1 MVSKL
6 AGLLLVMGL
15 SLTSALASATTS
27 PPPVLATTGMI
38 ADLAERVGGEC
49 IAVTGLM
56 GPGVDP
62 HLYQPSAADVRR
74 FQHAELVLYNG
85 LGLEGQLDPVLK
97 RFGQRRVTLAVA
109 EAAATN
115 GPRQTLPSAD
125 GRSVDPH
132 VWMDARFWAQ
142 AITPVSQALADVAPD
157 CAQAIEAR
165 AQRYRR
171 ELLALDQWMAESI
184 ATIPSAQRIL
194 MTAHDAFG
202 YFGRAYDIEVRGIQ
216 GISTSA
222 EAGVGDIQAMAT
234 LILERQVPAVFVES
248 TINPRTIE
256 AVIEAVRERG
266 FRVKKGGM
274 LYGDALGQPGTP
286 VDTLVG
292 MLSYNVQTITQALG
306 GTPRP
311 LPAIVLP

>member
-15 SLTSALASATTS
+15 SVTSALASATTS

-109 EAAATN
+109 EAAATT

-132 VWMDARFWAQ
+132 VWMDPSLWVFVAEDM
-142 AITPVSQALADVAPD
+142 ADVLTKALPD
-157 CAQAIEAR
+157 HADDLAHNLDSYRKELIDLDRYAQTCFA
-165 AQRYRR
+165 
-171 ELLALDQWMAESI
+171 SI
-184 ATIPSAQRIL
+184 PEQSRVL
-194 MTAHDAFG
+194 VTAHDAFN
-202 YFGRAYDIEVRGIQ
+202 YFGRTFDFEVVGLQ
-216 GISTSA
+216 GLSTA
-222 EAGVGDIQAMAT
+222 TEAGVKDVQRITQF
-234 LILERQVPAVFVES
+234 IIDNNIKAVFIESSVPRRTVEALQA
-248 TINPRTIE
+248 
-256 AVIEAVRERG
+256 AVKDQNHEVNI
-266 FRVKKGGM
+266 GGE
-274 LYGDALGQPGTP
+274 LYSDALGSAGTEEG
-286 VDTLVG
+286 TYIG
-292 MLSYNVQTITQALG
+292 MYQHNVNTIINALK
-306 GTPRP
+306 
-311 LPAIVLP
+311 